1 MLWIALAAI
10 VAISALLLLGR
21 ARGAAVRVAALALIL
36 LALANPSFT
45 REDREPLSSV
55 AAVVIDKSPSQNFGT
70 RNQETAKAQEALVDT
85 LKKIKGL
92 EVRVVEAGQ
101 ADGETDG
108 TKLFGALSSALSDVP
123 VDRVAGA
130 FLITD
135 GRVHDIPANAAA
147 LGFQAPV
154 HALVTGRKDERD
166 RRIAISAAPR
176 FGIVG
181 QPQTITYRLDDQGV
195 TGQRAKIV
203 VRRDGEVV
211 SERTMQSGQTANVEI
226 DIKHAGPNIVEIEA
240 SPLENELT
248 LVNNRAVVSIDGVRD
263 KLRVLLVSGEPH
275 SGERTWRNLLK
286 SDASVDLV
294 HFTILRPPEKQD
306 GTPINELS
314 LIAFPT
320 RELFQQKINE
330 FHLIIFD
337 RYARQGVLPIAYF
350 DNIARYVR
358 AGGAVLV
365 SAGPDYASTTSIW
378 RTPLDTVLPAEP
390 VGVTEKPFYAHLS
403 DAGKRHPVT
412 RGLEGSANEPPR
424 WSRFFRTVDTRNAI
438 TPPVMTGADG
448 KPLLLLSR
456 FGEGRVALL
465 LSDHIWLW
473 ARGFEGGGPHLDLL
487 RRTSHWL
494 MKQPD
499 LDEEALRLQIQGKDL
514 VVLRQTMADNVP
526 PVTVTSPSGATKRT
540 HADRKRPRHLALH
553 PSRQRTRPLAG
564 DRRHAESPDQ
574 CRADQSEG
582 IFRSHLHDRDAEAAG
597 AGDRRRRA
605 ARGRRR
611 QHRSAPCGAG
621 ARLRHLPRR
630 WLDGRQDARRQ
641 RRQGRRRAA
650 DVRRPDRAA
659 AAARCVCSDVDA
671 RGALSYVDGRLV
683 GYAALSARTP
693 SGKRIGQSGPFLD
706 VHSRFARNKARVEA
720 RLDRVLV
727 HAGAD
732 EDDLLSAIAIEFVPV
747 LLQRLPPERIVRP
760 AVGRHIG
767 PPKPETFGSDDRAG
781 LTQFTQP
788 LRTRSDPEMSLRAD
802 NAGPSLP
809 AGTDGI
815 SSGSNGRRAR

>member
-1 MLWIALAAI
+1 MQYGIAFTPLVPTLVLWLALAAI
-10 VAISALLLLGR
+10 LVIAALLLLSR
-21 ARGAAVRVAALALIL
+21 ARGAAVRVTALALIL

-70 RNQETAKAQEALVDT
+70 RNQETAKAQEALVDS

-123 VDRVAGA
+123 VERVAGA

-135 GRVHDIPANAAA
+135 GRVHDIPANATA

-154 HALVTGRKDERD
+154 HALITGRKDERD

-181 QPQTITYRLDDQGV
+181 QAQTITYRLDDQGV
-195 TGQRAKIV
+195 TGERAKIV
-203 VRRDGEVV
+203 VRRDGEVIN
-211 SERTMQSGQTANVEI
+211 ERTLQSGQTANIEI

-248 LVNNRAVVSIDGVRD
+248 LVNNRAVVAIDGVRD

-330 FHLIIFD
+330 FQLIIFD

-378 RTPLDTVLPAEP
+378 RTPLDSVLPAEP

-412 RGLEGSANEPPR
+412 RGLEGSATEPPH
-424 WSRFFRTVDTRNAI
+424 WSRFFRTVETRNSV

-473 ARGFEGGGPHLDLL
+473 ARGYEGGGPHLDLL
-487 RRTSHWL
+487 RRMSHWL

-499 LDEEALRLQIQGKDL
+499 LDEEALRLQIQGHDL
-514 VVLRQTMADNVP
+514 VVQRQTMADSVT
-526 PVTVTSPSGATKRT
+526 PVTVTSPSGATRELTLSASDPGTWTSTIPANELGLWQATDGTLK
-540 HADRKRPRHLALH
+540 ALINVG
-553 PSRQRTRPLAG
+553 PTNPKEFSEVTSTTETLKPLAQATGG
-564 DRRHAESPDQ
+564 DARRVVDGSSIDLPRIVPV
-574 CRADQSEG
+574 RASG
-582 IFRSHLHDRDAEAAG
+582 IFRGDGWMGVKMRDASVVKG
-597 AGDRRRRA
+597 VGV
-605 ARGRRR
+605 
-611 QHRSAPCGAG
+611 
-621 ARLRHLPRR
+621 LPM
-630 WLDGRQDARRQ
+630 
-641 RRQGRRRAA
+641 
-650 DVRRPDRAA
+650 
-659 AAARCVCSDVDA
+659 
-671 RGALSYVDGRLV
+671 
-683 GYAALSARTP
+683 
-693 SGKRIGQSGPFLD
+693 F
-706 VHSRFARNKARVEA
+706 
-720 RLDRVLV
+720 
-727 HAGAD
+727 
-732 EDDLLSAIAIEFVPV
+732 
-747 LLQRLPPERIVRP
+747 
-760 AVGRHIG
+760 
-767 PPKPETFGSDDRAG
+767 AG
-781 LTQFTQP
+781 LIGLLLLLGAFAATW
-788 LRTRSDPEMSLRAD
+788 LRE
-802 NAGPSLP
+802 
-809 AGTDGI
+809 
-815 SSGSNGRRAR
+815 GR

>member
-1 MLWIALAAI
+1 MQYGIAFTPLVPSLVLWLAVAAI
-10 VAISALLLLGR
+10 AVIAAILLLGR
-21 ARGAAVRVAALALIL
+21 ARGATIRVMALVLIL

-55 AAVVIDKSPSQNFGT
+55 AAVVIDKSPSQSFGDRT
-70 RNQETAKAQEALVDT
+70 RQTENAKEALVDG

-130 FLITD
+130 FLVTD

-147 LGFQAPV
+147 LGFQAPL

-181 QPQTITYRLDDQGV
+181 QTQTITYRLDDQGV
-195 TGQRAKIV
+195 TGDRAKIV
-203 VRRDGEVV
+203 VRHDGEVIN
-211 SERTMQSGQTANVEI
+211 ERTVLSGQTVNVEI
-226 DIKHAGPNIVEIEA
+226 NIKHAGPNIVEIEA

-248 LVNNRAVVSIDGVRD
+248 LVNNRAVVAIDGVRD

-320 RELFQQKINE
+320 RELFQQHINE
-330 FHLIIFD
+330 FQLIIFD

-358 AGGAVLV
+358 SGGAVLV

-378 RTPLDTVLPAEP
+378 RTPLDSVLPAEP
-390 VGVTEKPFYAHLS
+390 VGVTEKPYYAHLS

-412 RGLEGSANEPPR
+412 RGLEGSGSEPPH
-424 WSRFFRTVDTRNAI
+424 WSRFFRTVDTRNASG
-438 TPPVMTGADG
+438 PPLMTGADG

-465 LSDHIWLW
+465 LTDHIWLW
-473 ARGFEGGGPHLDLL
+473 ARGYEGGGPHLDLL

-499 LDEEALRLQIQGKDL
+499 LDEEALRLQVEGHDL
-514 VVLRQTMADNVP
+514 VVLRQTMSDSVA
-526 PVTVTSPSGATKRT
+526 PVTVTSPNGANRQLTLSEGEPGTWRSTIPANELGLWQATDGTLK
-540 HADRKRPRHLALH
+540 ALINVG
-553 PSRQRTRPLAG
+553 PTNPKEFSEVTSTTELLKPLAQASGG
-564 DRRHAESPDQ
+564 DARRVVDGSSIELPRIVPVRS
-574 CRADQSEG
+574 SG
-582 IFRSHLHDRDAEAAG
+582 IFRGDGWMGVRMRDASVVRGVGVLPLFAG
-597 AGDRRRRA
+597 LIG
-605 ARGRRR
+605 
-611 QHRSAPCGAG
+611 
-621 ARLRHLPRR
+621 LL
-630 WLDGRQDARRQ
+630 L
-641 RRQGRRRAA
+641 
-650 DVRRPDRAA
+650 
-659 AAARCVCSDVDA
+659 
-671 RGALSYVDGRLV
+671 LV
-683 GYAALSARTP
+683 GAFAATWLR
-693 SGKRIGQSGPFLD
+693 
-706 VHSRFARNKARVEA
+706 E
-720 RLDRVLV
+720 
-727 HAGAD
+727 
-732 EDDLLSAIAIEFVPV
+732 
-747 LLQRLPPERIVRP
+747 
-760 AVGRHIG
+760 GR
-767 PPKPETFGSDDRAG
+767 
-781 LTQFTQP
+781 
-788 LRTRSDPEMSLRAD
+788 
-802 NAGPSLP
+802 
-809 AGTDGI
+809 
-815 SSGSNGRRAR
+815 